1 MRRILGIIGGV
12 LLIAS
17 AAWAAEIEGK
27 VKSVDT
33 TNRVIELEDGTKVW
47 AAEGLSMDK
56 VQEGST
62 VKLSYEERDGKNI
75 ATTIQVSE

>member
-1 MRRILGIIGGV
+1 MRRILGITGAL
-12 LLIAS
+12 LLIAGAVS
-17 AAWAAEIEGK
+17 AADIEGK

-33 TNRVIELEDGTKVW
+33 TTRMIELEDGTKVW

-75 ATTIQVSE
+75 ATTVEVSE